1 MAIYLFFL
9 LSKFKLWE
17 IVVFISALTVLFIF
31 LYLSCILK
39 VFNKNTVAWTTA
51 LSTYSDYLIK
61 TQSANPIFSNLQQ
74 LSSLLLVCYSITKL
88 AVVMRNCM
96 FPSFAFIL
104 LMLCMV

>member
-31 LYLSCILK
+31 LYLSCK

-96 FPSFAFIL
+96 FPSFAFML